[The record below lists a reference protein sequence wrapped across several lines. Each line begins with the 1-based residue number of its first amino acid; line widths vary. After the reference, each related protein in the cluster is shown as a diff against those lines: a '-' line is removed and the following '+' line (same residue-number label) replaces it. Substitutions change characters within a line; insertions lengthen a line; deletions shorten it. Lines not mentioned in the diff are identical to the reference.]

1 MTPTFTR
8 SCLLFIACCAAVA
21 NSLYAQTISTTNG
34 APYNTPNYLVENV
47 LVSGC
52 LDISNITYAGALNAI
67 GYFSNGSSLGIEEG
81 IVLTTGN
88 INNIANGAAG
98 FASTTWLA
106 AGDPQLASLMSFP
119 SNDAAVLEFDFK
131 PLSNT
136 VSFDYVFASEEYP
149 EWVGSAFNDV
159 FGFFVT
165 GPGVAT
171 NQNIAVLPGTS
182 TPVGINFVNNGNANA
197 GPCVNC
203 SYYISNGGTQNVF
216 DAYTTVLTATVSGL
230 TPCETYHIKIAICD
244 TQDWSFDSA
253 VFLAANSF
261 TAGEAIDITA
271 EVPNSNTGGA
281 DAYEACQQGFF
292 TFTRDP
298 NGDLSQPLVLNL
310 NVSGTAISGTDYIPL
325 PTTVTIPAGESS
337 VQIPVT
343 AIGDLI
349 VEGYES
355 VTVALNNFLCN
366 CTTPPPATLN
376 IYDSAEIFEAFSS
389 SDITIC
395 PGDDV
400 LIAVIASGS
409 PFVPYTYQWS
419 NGGAFPAIFVAPTTT
434 TTYTVTIT
442 DGCGRTTTEPV
453 TVTVVNQAPDAS
465 ITAPASVCATDAPM
479 LLNANTDGGIWSGPG
494 VNVNSGLFDP
504 AVAAALGQNPI
515 TVTYSI
521 NNSCG
526 SDQDQV
532 QIYIYSAG
540 DPVISAPPP
549 LCAEPNNTVMLTTDK
564 PGGVWSG
571 EGIVGGTNTT
581 GQFDPQLA
589 QSTGTPP
596 YTVTYTLTGNCGGT
610 ATANVSVNPQPT
622 ATLSGNI
629 TVCSS
634 SSPANLNIALSG
646 VAPFIVVYAIDGINQ
661 PAINIATSP
670 YALAV
675 SQAATYT
682 ITSVIDANGCTNT
695 GNGIGTLQYI
705 NIALNATTT
714 PPVCVG
720 SSNGEIN
727 LSVTGN
733 ATAPLTYAWSNA
745 AIGNTPNAMGLNA
758 GVYSATVT
766 DQNGCTATISTT
778 LDNPPPLDALATPNS
793 VCSNTNSGTIDIA
806 MSNGAAPFT
815 YVWSNAAIG
824 NTPNAINLGAGTYNT
839 TITDQNGCT
848 ATTSANID
856 ALPLPTPAI
865 DAPANICAGGD
876 ATIGIQPAFA
886 QYAWSTTATTQQITT
901 TAAGIYAATVT
912 DQNGCTASVSHTLD
926 VTALSLTATANA
938 ALCNGSAS
946 GSINTTFGGGTA
958 PISYTWSPGVGDIA
972 NPTNLTAATYSVTAT
987 DGNGCTATAQA
998 TVSEATALALAV
1010 QTADATCNGT
1020 ATGSIDLAVSGGT
1033 PNYTLAW
1040 SGGLAAQANHNA
1052 TVAAGTYSVTA
1063 TDSNGCTATLG
1074 NIIIGE
1080 PPAIS
1085 LLIDAQNILCF
1096 NKNDGIATAI
1106 PIGGVAPYNFVWSN
1120 GQTNAIAANLA
1131 ANDYVVTVTDA
1142 NACSQTAQTTI
1153 TQPNA
1158 LSLDATV
1165 QNPACADNNNGY
1177 IALLPDGGTLPYSF
1191 NWSNG
1196 TTDQNLD
1203 NLAANTYSVTI
1214 SDANNCSDTAEFTL
1228 TAPLPLVIQ
1237 SDTGNPNCAT
1247 SNDGFIQLTVSGGTE
1262 PYTYDWDNPLND
1274 NTAVQNNL
1282 AAGFQTVV
1290 VGDANAC
1297 QQTLTFDL
1305 VAPNALSSSV
1315 ATNPSSC
1322 PTAANGSIDL
1332 SVSGGTA
1339 PYGYDWDGILPDIED
1354 PSDVLAGTY
1363 GVVVADA
1370 NGCTTTA
1377 EATIT
1382 AGAGITATA
1391 TTNPSSCPTAA
1402 NGSIDLSVS
1411 GGTAPYAYDW
1421 DGILPDIED
1430 PSGVLAGTYGVV
1442 VADANGCTTTAEATI
1457 TAGINLSISGTVMPP
1472 NCQLSADGQIE
1483 LSITD
1488 GSAPYTFDWSSTLMD
1503 TQNPNNAAAGNY
1515 TVSVTDANGCS
1526 NTATFD
1532 VTAPPALIASHTTTA
1547 ATCNGAANG
1556 SIDLNAIG
1564 GTAPYTYNW
1573 SGTLPDIEDPSG
1585 VTAGTYSA
1593 TVTDNNGCTT
1603 TIGDVVVAEP
1613 TALSLVLNTNPAT
1626 CGNADGDVQ
1635 ATLTGGTAPYS
1646 YDWSGTLPDI
1656 ANPNGVAAGT
1666 YSVTVADNNGC
1677 TATAAISVSNQDG
1690 PTIILLDAQNTVCSQ
1705 NNGSITLQINAST
1718 TYSVVWNNGSTTE
1731 TIDNLMAGTYTVT
1744 VTDSNNCDALQ
1755 TITLTDA
1762 PAPILNITDSN
1773 NATCGNAN
1781 GSIELGVLGGTS
1793 PIDITWSH
1801 DAALND
1807 ILANN
1812 LPDGTYTA
1820 TATDAN
1826 GCTANT
1832 TATLSN
1838 SPNPEIVLA
1847 NQIDE
1852 TCNSGNG
1859 SLVIDASGGTGNI
1872 SYDWTGA
1879 NSDTNIASN
1888 LLAGTYSVTVSDELG
1903 CTATAEFNLDN
1914 APAPTLSIVD
1924 STNPACNQANGAL
1937 IVAANGGAEP
1947 YTYAIDATPQD
1958 NGIFNNLTAASYT
1971 VTVTDANG
1979 CTTTTNGVL
1988 TDLAGVTISSIASTD
2003 AFCGNNNGTITV
2015 SVSGGTLPLSYA
2027 WSGTSSTAATANNL
2041 AAGGYTVTVTDNNGC
2056 SASAA
2061 ATIAQ
2066 HAAPILNLIQAI
2078 NANCGDSNGAASISA
2093 SGEGTL
2099 SYAWSG
2105 GVAGNV
2111 PEASGLAAGTYSVT
2125 VTDGNSCTA
2134 ALPIVISNEG
2144 APTIDNITITP
2155 ATCSQAN
2162 GEAVISASGGVG
2174 ILTYTWTNDVS
2185 NSNTA
2190 TNLMAG
2196 TYYITVSDDNNCQ
2209 TITTA
2214 IVSGSEPPQLSI
2226 ASVSNA
2232 SCGNN
2237 NGAASIEV
2245 TGGTGI
2251 LTYTWTNNVSDNAT
2265 ANNLPTGAYGVTV
2278 SDANGCSS
2286 SLNIDIATS
2295 NAPTIDTANIATPT
2309 CGNNNGIIEL
2319 TITGGT
2325 PPMAYIWEGST
2336 SNNNTADN
2344 LATGEYSITVSD
2356 ANGCTATWATTLE
2369 GTSAIDLITNNIT
2382 PTTCGNDNGTAAL
2395 SASGGTEPYTWD
2407 WTDEVSNSGIA
2418 ANLAAGSYG
2427 ITVSD
2432 ANGCNAITN
2441 IDIANSSAPLVAE
2454 SENIPATC
2462 NESNGSLSVSV
2473 SGGVTPY
2480 SYTWADA
2487 AINSETALNL
2497 AAGNYAVTVTDNNG
2511 CTNSL
2516 AMTVQNQNAPTATA
2530 TATPTDC
2537 GTSGGTAT
2545 ITANGGIGGYSY
2557 VWNSTPPQNTA
2568 TATGLLPGN
2577 YSATVT
2583 DSNGC
2588 AAIAAATVSGIITNP
2603 IVQCSNSTDSS
2614 VSVVWTA
2621 VSGAEGYQISINGIA
2636 IDTIAASTTTYTVE
2650 GLGVQESVSISVVAL
2665 SSICGNSAAVT
2676 QTCMTNG
2683 CLPLAITLNN
2693 PATILC
2699 ADANSVQLS
2708 GLPAS
2713 GIWSGNGISPD
2724 GNFDPNAA
2732 GIGIHTLTYTYTDTA
2747 SNCSYTETTTIEV
2760 AELPLATI
2768 TMPEYLCVG
2777 ETATLSLGSTAPPDA
2792 VFTWQIGTQTD
2803 WSNAPMQTI
2812 IGETI
2817 GQQFVQLVVSNA
2829 AGCSD
2834 TAAAV
2839 LPISAATVST
2849 IADMTVL
2856 VGTPVILTTTATSGL
2871 GGTLSYTWAS
2881 SAPNGNLSCTDCLL
2895 PTATPNETSTYTI
2908 TTTDSYGCTAA
2919 DEVTITVV
2927 RENAVIMPNVFSPNG
2942 DGLND
2947 IFRIQGQNI
2956 ATARLQIRDR
2966 WGNELYI
2973 ADIAAASL
2981 ADEGWRGIYKDGQE
2995 AELGVYAYYATITF
3009 ADGHEEFIKGNVTL
3023 LR

>member
-1 MTPTFTR
+1 MPMTPTFTR

-52 LDISNITYAGALNAI
+52 LDISNITYTGAPNAI

-165 GPGVAT
+165 GPGVTT

-203 SYYISNGGTQNVF
+203 SYYISNSGTQNVF

-337 VQIPVT
+337 IQIPVT
-343 AIGDLI
+343 AIGDLV

-419 NGGAFPAIFVAPTTT
+419 NGGSFPAIFVAPTTT

-453 TVTVVNQAPDAS
+453 TVTVVNQPPDAT

-479 LLNANTDGGIWSGPG
+479 LLTANTDGGIWSGPG

-504 AVAAALGQNPI
+504 AAAAAVGQNPI
-515 TVTYSI
+515 TITYSI

-540 DPVISAPPP
+540 DPIISVPPP

-629 TVCSS
+629 TVCGSS
-634 SSPANLNIALSG
+634 STANLNIALSG

-682 ITSVIDANGCTNT
+682 ITSIIDANGCTNT
-695 GNGIGTLQYI
+695 GNGTGTLQYI
-705 NIALNATTT
+705 DIALSATTT

-720 SSNGEIN
+720 SGNGEIN

-733 ATAPLTYAWSNA
+733 ATLPLTYAWSNP

-766 DQNGCTATISTT
+766 DQNSCTATISIT
-778 LDNPPPLDALATPNS
+778 LDNPPPLNAVATPNS
-793 VCSNTNSGTIDIA
+793 VCSNANSGTIDIA
-806 MSNGAAPFT
+806 MSNGTAPFT
-815 YVWSNAAIG
+815 YVWSNATIG
-824 NTPNAINLGAGTYNT
+824 NTPNATDLGAGTYNT

-848 ATTSANID
+848 ATTSASID

-876 ATIGIQPAFA
+876 ATISIQPAFA
-886 QYAWSTTATTQQITT
+886 QYEWSTTATTQQITT
-901 TAAGIYAATVT
+901 TAAGIYTATVT

-946 GSINTTFGGGTA
+946 GSINTTFSGGTA
-958 PISYTWSPGVGDIA
+958 PISYTWSPNVGDIA
-972 NPTNLTAATYSVTAT
+972 NPINLTAATYSVTAT
-987 DGNGCTATAQA
+987 NSNGCTATAQA

-1074 NIIIGE
+1074 NIVIGE

-1085 LLIDAQNILCF
+1085 LVIGVQNILCF

-1106 PIGGVAPYNFVWSN
+1106 PTGGTAPYNFVWSN
-1120 GQTNAIAANLA
+1120 GQTNDIAANLA
-1131 ANDYVVTVTDA
+1131 ANDYTVTVTDA
-1142 NACSQTAQTTI
+1142 NTCSQTAQITI

-1165 QNPACADNNNGY
+1165 QNPACADNNNGA
-1177 IALLPDGGTLPYSF
+1177 IVLMPDGGTPPYSF

-1196 TTDQNLD
+1196 TTDQNLA

-1228 TAPLPLVIQ
+1228 TAPLPLAIQ
-1237 SDTGNPNCAT
+1237 SDIGNPNCAT

-1290 VGDANAC
+1290 VSDANAC

-1305 VAPNALSSSV
+1305 VAPGALLPSV
-1315 ATNPSSC
+1315 A
-1322 PTAANGSIDL
+1322 
-1332 SVSGGTA
+1332 
-1339 PYGYDWDGILPDIED
+1339 
-1354 PSDVLAGTY
+1354 
-1363 GVVVADA
+1363 
-1370 NGCTTTA
+1370 
-1377 EATIT
+1377 
-1382 AGAGITATA
+1382 
-1391 TTNPSSCPTAA
+1391 TNPSSCPTAA

-1421 DGILPDIED
+1421 DGTLPDIED

-1457 TAGINLSISGTVMPP
+1457 TAGIDLSINGTVTPP

-1483 LSITD
+1483 LNITD
-1488 GSAPYTFDWSSTLMD
+1488 GSAPYTFDWTIPLMD
-1503 TQNPNNAAAGNY
+1503 TQNPNNVAAGNY

-1532 VTAPPALIASHTTTA
+1532 VTAPPALTASHTTTA
-1547 ATCNGAANG
+1547 ATCNGTANG
-1556 SIDLNAIG
+1556 SIDLNATG

-1585 VTAGTYSA
+1585 LTAGTYSA

-1613 TALSLVLNTNPAT
+1613 TALSLVLNTNAAT

-1635 ATLTGGTAPYS
+1635 ATLTGGTAPYT

-1690 PTIILLDAQNTVCSQ
+1690 PTIILLDAQNTVCGQ
-1705 NNGSITLQINAST
+1705 NNGSIALQINAST
-1718 TYSVVWNNGSTTE
+1718 TYSVIWNNGSTTE
-1731 TIDNLMAGTYTVT
+1731 TIDNLMAGTYTAT

-1755 TITLTDA
+1755 TVTLTDA
-1762 PAPILNITDSN
+1762 PAPILNIADSN
-1773 NATCGNAN
+1773 NATCGNPN

-1793 PIDITWSH
+1793 PISITWSH

-1807 ILANN
+1807 LLANN

-1820 TATDAN
+1820 TAIDAN
-1826 GCTANT
+1826 GCTANA
-1832 TATLSN
+1832 TAVLSN
-1838 SPNPEIVLA
+1838 SPSPEIALST
-1847 NQIDE
+1847 QIDE
-1852 TCNSGNG
+1852 TCGNGNG
-1859 SLVIDASGGTGNI
+1859 SLVIDASNGTGNI

-1879 NSDTNIASN
+1879 NSDTNIANGLS
-1888 LLAGTYSVTVSDELG
+1888 AGAYSVTVSDELG
-1903 CTATAEFNLDN
+1903 CTATAEFNINN

-1924 STNPACNQANGAL
+1924 STNPACNQANGA
-1937 IVAANGGAEP
+1937 ISVAANGGAEP
-1947 YTYAIDATPQD
+1947 YTYAIDATTQD
-1958 NGIFNNLTAASYT
+1958 NGIFDNLTAASYT

-1988 TDLAGVTISSIASTD
+1988 TDLAGVAISSIASTD

-2015 SVSGGTLPLSYA
+2015 SVSGGTPPLSYA

-2041 AAGGYTVTVTDNNGC
+2041 AAGVYSVTVTDNNGC
-2056 SASAA
+2056 SASATT
-2061 ATIAQ
+2061 TIAQ
-2066 HAAPILNLIQAI
+2066 HAAPTLNLIQAT
-2078 NANCGDSNGAASISA
+2078 NANCGESNGAANISA

-2111 PEASGLAAGTYSVT
+2111 PDASGLAAGTYSVT

-2134 ALPIVISNEG
+2134 TLPITISNED
-2144 APTIDNITITP
+2144 APTIDDIAITP

-2162 GEAVISASGGVG
+2162 GEVVISASGGMG
-2174 ILTYTWTNDVS
+2174 ILTYTWADNVS
-2185 NSNTA
+2185 DSNA
-2190 TNLMAG
+2190 ASNLMAG
-2196 TYYITVSDDNNCQ
+2196 TYYVTVSDSNNCQ
-2209 TITTA
+2209 TIATA
-2214 IVSGSEPPQLSI
+2214 IVSGNEPPQLSI
-2226 ASVSNA
+2226 ASVSHA
-2232 SCGNN
+2232 SCGNS
-2237 NGAASIEV
+2237 NGAVSIEV
-2245 TGGTGI
+2245 IGGTGI
-2251 LTYTWTNNVSDNAT
+2251 LTYAWTNNVSDNAT
-2265 ANNLPTGAYGVTV
+2265 ANNLPAGTYGVTV

-2286 SLNIDIATS
+2286 NLNIDITAS
-2295 NAPTIDTANIATPT
+2295 NAPAIDAANIATPT
-2309 CGNNNGIIEL
+2309 CGNNNGTIEL
-2319 TITGGT
+2319 AITGGT

-2369 GTSAIDLITNNIT
+2369 GTTAIDLNTNSIN
-2382 PTTCGNDNGTAAL
+2382 PSTCGNDNGTADL
-2395 SASGGTEPYTWD
+2395 SASGGTEPYTWI
-2407 WTDEVSNSGIA
+2407 WTDAVSDGNTA

-2432 ANGCNAITN
+2432 ANGCSATTN
-2441 IDIANSSAPLVAE
+2441 IDIADSSAPLIAE

-2462 NESNGSLSVSV
+2462 NENNGSLSVSV
-2473 SGGVTPY
+2473 SGGATPY
-2480 SYTWADA
+2480 TYIWTDA
-2487 AINSETALNL
+2487 ASNSETALNL
-2497 AAGNYAVTVTDNNG
+2497 AAGVYSVTVTDNNG

-2516 AMTVQNQNAPTATA
+2516 SMTVQNQNAPTATA

-2545 ITANGGIGGYSY
+2545 ITANGGTGGYNY

-2568 TATGLLPGN
+2568 TATGLPPGN

-2588 AAIAAATVSGIITNP
+2588 AAIAPATVEGIIANP
-2603 IVQCSNSTDSS
+2603 IVQCSNNTDSS

-2621 VSGAEGYQISINGIA
+2621 VGGAEGYQISINGIA
-2636 IDTIAASTTTYTVE
+2636 TDTIAASTTTYTVE
-2650 GLGVQESVSISVVAL
+2650 GLGAQESISISVVAL
-2665 SSICGNSAAVT
+2665 SSICGNSAATT
-2676 QTCMTNG
+2676 QTCTTNG
-2683 CLPLAITLNN
+2683 CLPLVITLNN
-2693 PATILC
+2693 PATVLC
-2699 ADANSVQLS
+2699 ANANSVQLS

-2713 GIWSGNGISPD
+2713 GIWSGNGISLD
-2724 GNFDPNAA
+2724 GDFDPNAA

-2747 SNCSYTETTTIEV
+2747 TNCSYTETTTIEV
-2760 AELPLATI
+2760 AELPMATI
-2768 TMPEYLCVG
+2768 TMPERLCVG
-2777 ETATLSLGSTAPPDA
+2777 ETATLSLGGTAPPDA

-2803 WSNAPMQTI
+2803 WSNAPTQTI

-2817 GQQFVQLVVSNA
+2817 GQQFVQLVVTSA
-2829 AGCSD
+2829 VGCSD

-2871 GGTLSYTWAS
+2871 GGVLNYTWAS
-2881 SAPNGNLSCTDCLL
+2881 STPNGNLSCTDCLL
-2895 PTATPNETSTYTI
+2895 PTAIPEETSTYAI
-2908 TTTDSYGCTAA
+2908 TTTDSYGCTAD

-2927 RENAVIMPNVFSPNG
+2927 HENAVVMSNVFSPNG

-2947 IFRIQGQNI
+2947 IFQIQGQNI
-2956 ATARLQIRDR
+2956 ASARLQIRNR

-2973 ADIAAASL
+2973 ADIDAVSL
-2981 ADEGWRGIYKDGQE
+2981 ASEGWRGTYKDGQE

-3009 ADGHEEFIKGNVTL
+3009 TDGREEFIKGNVTL

>member
-1 MTPTFTR
+1 MPMTPTFTR

-52 LDISNITYAGALNAI
+52 LDISNITYTGAPNAI

-165 GPGVAT
+165 GPGVTT

-203 SYYISNGGTQNVF
+203 SYYISNSGTQNVF

-337 VQIPVT
+337 IQIPVT
-343 AIGDLI
+343 AIGDLV

-419 NGGAFPAIFVAPTTT
+419 NGGSFPAIFVAPTTT

-453 TVTVVNQAPDAS
+453 TVTVVNQPPDAT

-479 LLNANTDGGIWSGPG
+479 LLTANTDGGIWSGPG

-504 AVAAALGQNPI
+504 AAAAAVGQNPI
-515 TVTYSI
+515 TITYSI

-540 DPVISAPPP
+540 DPIISVPPP

-629 TVCSS
+629 TVCGSS
-634 SSPANLNIALSG
+634 STANLNIALSG

-682 ITSVIDANGCTNT
+682 ITSIIDANGCTNT
-695 GNGIGTLQYI
+695 GNGTGTLQYI
-705 NIALNATTT
+705 DIALSATTT

-720 SSNGEIN
+720 SGNGEIN

-733 ATAPLTYAWSNA
+733 ATLPLTYAWSNP

-766 DQNGCTATISTT
+766 DQNSCTATISIT
-778 LDNPPPLDALATPNS
+778 LDNPPPLNAVATPNS
-793 VCSNTNSGTIDIA
+793 VCSNANSGTIDIA
-806 MSNGAAPFT
+806 MSNGTAPFT
-815 YVWSNAAIG
+815 YVWSNATIG
-824 NTPNAINLGAGTYNT
+824 NTPNATDLGAGTYNT

-848 ATTSANID
+848 ATTSASID

-876 ATIGIQPAFA
+876 ATISIQPAFA
-886 QYAWSTTATTQQITT
+886 QYEWSTTATTQQITT
-901 TAAGIYAATVT
+901 TAAGIYTATVT

-946 GSINTTFGGGTA
+946 GSINTTFSGGTA
-958 PISYTWSPGVGDIA
+958 PISYTWSPNVGDIA
-972 NPTNLTAATYSVTAT
+972 NPINLTAATYSVTAT
-987 DGNGCTATAQA
+987 NSNGCTATAQA

-1074 NIIIGE
+1074 NIVIGE

-1085 LLIDAQNILCF
+1085 LVIGVQNILCF

-1106 PIGGVAPYNFVWSN
+1106 PTGGTAPYNFVWSN
-1120 GQTNAIAANLA
+1120 GQTNDIAANLA
-1131 ANDYVVTVTDA
+1131 ANDYTVTVTDA
-1142 NACSQTAQTTI
+1142 NTCSQTAQITI

-1165 QNPACADNNNGY
+1165 QNPACADNNNGA
-1177 IALLPDGGTLPYSF
+1177 IVLMPDGGTPPYSF

-1196 TTDQNLD
+1196 TTDQNLA

-1228 TAPLPLVIQ
+1228 TAPLPLAIQ
-1237 SDTGNPNCAT
+1237 SDIGNPNCAT

-1290 VGDANAC
+1290 VSDANAC

-1305 VAPNALSSSV
+1305 VAPGALLPSV
-1315 ATNPSSC
+1315 A
-1322 PTAANGSIDL
+1322 
-1332 SVSGGTA
+1332 
-1339 PYGYDWDGILPDIED
+1339 
-1354 PSDVLAGTY
+1354 
-1363 GVVVADA
+1363 
-1370 NGCTTTA
+1370 
-1377 EATIT
+1377 
-1382 AGAGITATA
+1382 
-1391 TTNPSSCPTAA
+1391 TNPSSCPTAA

-1421 DGILPDIED
+1421 DGTLPDIED

-1457 TAGINLSISGTVMPP
+1457 TAGIDLSINGTVTPP

-1483 LSITD
+1483 LNITD
-1488 GSAPYTFDWSSTLMD
+1488 GSAPYTFDWTIPLMD
-1503 TQNPNNAAAGNY
+1503 TQNPNNVAAGNY

-1532 VTAPPALIASHTTTA
+1532 VTAPPALTASHTTTA
-1547 ATCNGAANG
+1547 ATCNGTANG
-1556 SIDLNAIG
+1556 SIDLNATG

-1585 VTAGTYSA
+1585 LTAGTYSA

-1613 TALSLVLNTNPAT
+1613 TALSLVLNTNAAT

-1635 ATLTGGTAPYS
+1635 ATLTGGTAPYT

-1690 PTIILLDAQNTVCSQ
+1690 PTIILLDAQNTVCGQ
-1705 NNGSITLQINAST
+1705 NNGSIALQINAST
-1718 TYSVVWNNGSTTE
+1718 TYSVIWNNGSTTE
-1731 TIDNLMAGTYTVT
+1731 TIDNLMAGTYTAT

-1755 TITLTDA
+1755 TVTLTDA
-1762 PAPILNITDSN
+1762 PAPILNIADSN
-1773 NATCGNAN
+1773 NATCGNPN

-1793 PIDITWSH
+1793 PISITWSH

-1807 ILANN
+1807 LLANN

-1826 GCTANT
+1826 GCTANA
-1832 TATLSN
+1832 TAVLSN
-1838 SPNPEIVLA
+1838 SPSPEIALST
-1847 NQIDE
+1847 QIDE
-1852 TCNSGNG
+1852 TCGNGNG
-1859 SLVIDASGGTGNI
+1859 SLVIDASNGTGNI

-1879 NSDTNIASN
+1879 NSDTNIANGLS
-1888 LLAGTYSVTVSDELG
+1888 AGAYSVTVSDELG
-1903 CTATAEFNLDN
+1903 CTATAEFNINN

-1924 STNPACNQANGAL
+1924 STNPACNQANGA
-1937 IVAANGGAEP
+1937 ISVAANGGAEP
-1947 YTYAIDATPQD
+1947 YTYAIDATTQD
-1958 NGIFNNLTAASYT
+1958 NGIFDNLTAASYT

-1988 TDLAGVTISSIASTD
+1988 TDLAGVAISSIASTD

-2015 SVSGGTLPLSYA
+2015 SVSGGTPPLSYA

-2041 AAGGYTVTVTDNNGC
+2041 AAGVYSVTVTDNNGC
-2056 SASAA
+2056 SASATT
-2061 ATIAQ
+2061 TIAQ
-2066 HAAPILNLIQAI
+2066 HAAPTLNLIQAT
-2078 NANCGDSNGAASISA
+2078 NANCGESNGAANISA

-2111 PEASGLAAGTYSVT
+2111 PDASGLAAGTYSVT

-2134 ALPIVISNEG
+2134 TLPITISNED
-2144 APTIDNITITP
+2144 APTIDDIAITP

-2162 GEAVISASGGVG
+2162 GEVVISASGGMG
-2174 ILTYTWTNDVS
+2174 ILTYTWADNVS
-2185 NSNTA
+2185 DSNA
-2190 TNLMAG
+2190 ASNLMAG
-2196 TYYITVSDDNNCQ
+2196 TYYVTVSDSNNCQ
-2209 TITTA
+2209 TIATA
-2214 IVSGSEPPQLSI
+2214 IVSGNEPPQLSI
-2226 ASVSNA
+2226 ASVSHA
-2232 SCGNN
+2232 SCGNS
-2237 NGAASIEV
+2237 NGAVSIEV
-2245 TGGTGI
+2245 IGGTGI
-2251 LTYTWTNNVSDNAT
+2251 LTYAWTNNVSDNAT
-2265 ANNLPTGAYGVTV
+2265 ANNLPAGTYGVTV

-2286 SLNIDIATS
+2286 NLNIDITAS
-2295 NAPTIDTANIATPT
+2295 NAPAIDAANIATPT
-2309 CGNNNGIIEL
+2309 CGNNNGTIEL
-2319 TITGGT
+2319 AITGGT

-2369 GTSAIDLITNNIT
+2369 GTTAIDLNTNSIN
-2382 PTTCGNDNGTAAL
+2382 PSTCGNDNGTADL
-2395 SASGGTEPYTWD
+2395 SASGGTEPYTWI
-2407 WTDEVSNSGIA
+2407 WTDAVSDGNTA

-2432 ANGCNAITN
+2432 ANGCSATTN
-2441 IDIANSSAPLVAE
+2441 IDIADSSAPLIAE

-2462 NESNGSLSVSV
+2462 NENNGSLSVSV
-2473 SGGVTPY
+2473 SGGATPY
-2480 SYTWADA
+2480 TYIWTDA
-2487 AINSETALNL
+2487 ASNSETALNL
-2497 AAGNYAVTVTDNNG
+2497 AAGVYSVTVTDNNG

-2516 AMTVQNQNAPTATA
+2516 SMTVQNQNAPTATA

-2545 ITANGGIGGYSY
+2545 ITANGGTGGYNY

-2568 TATGLLPGN
+2568 TATGLPPGN

-2588 AAIAAATVSGIITNP
+2588 AAIAPATVEGIIANP
-2603 IVQCSNSTDSS
+2603 IVQCSNNTDSS

-2621 VSGAEGYQISINGIA
+2621 VGGAEGYQISINGIA
-2636 IDTIAASTTTYTVE
+2636 TDTIAASTTTYTVE
-2650 GLGVQESVSISVVAL
+2650 GLGAQESISISVVAL
-2665 SSICGNSAAVT
+2665 SSICGNSAATT
-2676 QTCMTNG
+2676 QTCTTNG
-2683 CLPLAITLNN
+2683 CLPLVITLNN
-2693 PATILC
+2693 PATVLC
-2699 ADANSVQLS
+2699 ANANSVQLS

-2713 GIWSGNGISPD
+2713 GIWSGNGISLD
-2724 GNFDPNAA
+2724 GDFDPNAA

-2747 SNCSYTETTTIEV
+2747 TNCSYTETTTIEV
-2760 AELPLATI
+2760 AELPMATI
-2768 TMPEYLCVG
+2768 TMPERLCVG
-2777 ETATLSLGSTAPPDA
+2777 ETATLSLGGTAPPDA

-2803 WSNAPMQTI
+2803 WSNAPTQTI

-2817 GQQFVQLVVSNA
+2817 GQQFVQLVVTSA
-2829 AGCSD
+2829 VGCSD

-2871 GGTLSYTWAS
+2871 GGVLNYTWAS
-2881 SAPNGNLSCTDCLL
+2881 STPNGNLSCTDCLL
-2895 PTATPNETSTYTI
+2895 PTAIPEETSTYAI
-2908 TTTDSYGCTAA
+2908 TTTDSYGCTAD

-2927 RENAVIMPNVFSPNG
+2927 HENAVVMSNVFSPNG

-2947 IFRIQGQNI
+2947 IFQIQGQNI
-2956 ATARLQIRDR
+2956 ASARLQIRNR

-2973 ADIAAASL
+2973 ADIDAVSL
-2981 ADEGWRGIYKDGQE
+2981 ASEGWRGTYKDGQE

-3009 ADGHEEFIKGNVTL
+3009 TDGREEFIKGNVTL